1 MESDQPPPD
10 PGDRNLLLRSLHERM
25 DELVA
30 DLDAKVDD
38 LETLLFSRNPFS
50 VLGNVWLANSVLDF
64 ETYQEVTHEGNDAY
78 TEYVATVYLTR
89 QLDLG
94 EHEGLAPL
102 RSEELHS
109 IQEQVTEI
117 FSTTTALHM
126 ARQYKPDVSEA
137 ELALSGIRFKTL
149 AKNTAGRYPAYHHHL
164 ERTLRGIFSPI
175 DDLLLG
181 HFGFETD
188 DALAL
193 AEAVGHVTTTKATEH
208 IREAAKARD
217 AMVRAIEAY
226 EDDGT
231 VTEGHPVDF
240 LEHGKELD
248 GEDRKR
254 LASFIAVTHSQT
266 FLGWSLFFTADEI
279 AEAAGV
285 PVERARAF
293 AERLSIRFG
302 DVDPKWFRSP
312 SATPPLQSRPL
323 IQIGKDE
330 HPLVDGDAFFC
341 PVPQG
346 LLWAL
351 RTNLE
356 AGLNPTPG
364 RDLAPLQHPNATDAT
379 WERYERARS
388 RYAEARTLELF
399 ETLLPGATA
408 YQGLK
413 YDAPDAA
420 GDVSETELDGLVLY
434 DDALFLVEVKAGTLS
449 PPSRRGAPDRLAKD
463 LGDDLLGEGH
473 RQALRA
479 KEYVEGSETPAFRGP
494 NGTTHP
500 IDMTKVRRVF
510 MVVVTLEDLAAYTA
524 NLHHLFGTGLL
535 SDDTD
540 IPWAVS
546 IYDIETLAELV
557 DSPSVLVH
565 FLARRLAKDAEG
577 KTLMTDEMDW
587 IGSYI
592 HTGLDFSAQTGG
604 DPDVNVF
611 VPSATTEIDDYFYF
625 AHGPR
630 ETPAPKPAPPLPF
643 PLSSII
649 AELERSGRR
658 GILPLT
664 LTILDLPH
672 HTREHIATKVRASHA
687 QSLATGEPKV
697 LSAAVPS
704 QDFGITY
711 VAAPPGTPLPKLH
724 QLLDSFVPARK
735 YQLRKDRWLGIA
747 AVAGTGEW
755 VHLVL
760 FNDAPW
766 ERSEQLDAVLR
777 EHGETVP

>member
-1 MESDQPPPD
+1 MDADQTPPD
-10 PGDRNLLLRSLHERM
+10 ANDRHPLLRSLYERK
-25 DELVA
+25 DELEA
-30 DLDAKVDD
+30 DLDEKVDD

-50 VLGNVWLANSVLDF
+50 VLGNVWLANSILDF
-64 ETYQEVTHEGNDAY
+64 ETYQETTHEGNDAY

-89 QLDLG
+89 ALALG

-102 RSEELHS
+102 RSEELQS
-109 IQEQVTEI
+109 IQELVAEI
-117 FSTTTALHM
+117 FMATTALHM
-126 ARQYKPDVSEA
+126 ARQYKPDMSEA

-149 AKNTAGRYPAYHHHL
+149 LKNTAGRYPAYHHHL

-175 DDLLLG
+175 DDLLLD

-193 AEAVGHVTTTKATEH
+193 AEAVVQVTTSKATEH
-208 IREAAKARD
+208 IRMAAEARD

-226 EDDGT
+226 EKDGT
-231 VTEGHPVDF
+231 VTDGHPLEF
-240 LEHGKELD
+240 LEQGKGLD
-248 GEDRKR
+248 GEGRQR
-254 LASFIAVTHSQT
+254 LASFIAITHSQT

-356 AGLNPTPG
+356 AGLNPAPG

-399 ETLLPGATA
+399 ETLLPGATT

-413 YDAPDAA
+413 YDAPDSA

-434 DDALFLVEVKAGTLS
+434 DDTLFLIEVKAGTLS
-449 PPSRRGAPDRLAKD
+449 PPSRRGAPDRLAKE

-479 KEYVEGSETPAFRGP
+479 KAYVEGSDAPVFRAVG
-494 NGTTHP
+494 GVTHS

-535 SDDTD
+535 ASDTD
-540 IPWAVS
+540 LPWAVN
-546 IYDIETLAELV
+546 IYDLETLAELV

-587 IGSYI
+587 IGSYV

-604 DPDVNVF
+604 DPDVNVI

-630 ETPAPKPAPPLPF
+630 ETPAPKPAPPLPY
-643 PLSSII
+643 PLSAII
-649 AELERSGRR
+649 TELERSGQQ
-658 GILPLT
+658 GILPFTQVL
-664 LTILDLPH
+664 LDLPH
-672 HTREHIATKVRASHA
+672 ETRDTIATKIQACHQRAV
-687 QSLATGEPKV
+687 ATGKLKV
-697 LSAAVPS
+697 FSAAPPS
-704 QDFGITY
+704 EDFGITY
-711 VAAPPGTPLPKLH
+711 IAAPRGTPMGKL
-724 QLLDSFVPARK
+724 QSTLDGFVPTRK
-735 YQLRKDRWLGIA
+735 YQYRKERWLGIA
-747 AVAGTGEW
+747 AVAGVGRY

-760 FNDAPW
+760 YNDAPW
-766 ERSEQLDAVLR
+766 ERNEQLDAAL
-777 EHGETVP
+777 EGQGETVP